1 MKKAIV
7 IIGVLTTT
15 SCGMFATLTEE
26 QVKKRNKIEYQID
39 KAYLKYTIKRD
50 SLMLEYYYDNE
61 TKR

>member
-15 SCGMFATLTEE
+15 SCGMFTTLTEE

-39 KAYLKYTIKRD
+39 KAYLKYTTKRD